1 MALKTSDVVDERATA
16 LSYFYIGMCQ
26 VVSSGT
32 LDAPGYA
39 QSASAPCARWK
50 RGIVMRRWWQSEWR
64 PSPAEL
70 GALVRTAIETSPEV
84 DRARRAALGDDLRRT
99 AIRAWERQK
108 RAASRKYTW
117 HIGMR
122 VLPAAAAVSASA
134 AGGTL
139 IGGLHGG
146 AATTVG
152 VIAIVSAVL
161 GAAGTALRLDDE
173 FDYQGRR
180 SKEMEKIGWL
190 LLSSISLDLPSKG
203 VDDLRHDLTEFQMK
217 IAEIV
222 NMQIPLEGQ
231 AGQREAPPA
240 PVRRQRRPMRH
251 DAGRW

>member
-1 MALKTSDVVDERATA
+1 M
-16 LSYFYIGMCQ
+16 G
-26 VVSSGT
+26 
-32 LDAPGYA
+32 
-39 QSASAPCARWK
+39 W
-50 RGIVMRRWWQSEWR
+50 RWWRSEWR

-70 GALVRTAIETSPEV
+70 GAFVSRAIQTSPEA
-84 DRARRAALGDDLRRT
+84 DRLRRTALGEDMRRT

-108 RAASRKYTW
+108 RAANRKYTW

-152 VIAIVSAVL
+152 IIAIVLAVL

-180 SKEMEKIGWL
+180 SKELEKIGWL
-190 LLSSISLDLPSKG
+190 LLSSITLDLPTKNI
-203 VDDLRHDLTEFQMK
+203 DELRHDLTDFQMK

-222 NMQIPLEGQ
+222 NQQIPQDGQ
-231 AGQREAPPA
+231 AGHPEQPAA
-240 PVRRQRRPMRH
+240 PVRRQRRPMVHHPRH
-251 DAGRW
+251 R

>member
-1 MALKTSDVVDERATA
+1 
-16 LSYFYIGMCQ
+16 
-26 VVSSGT
+26 
-32 LDAPGYA
+32 
-39 QSASAPCARWK
+39 
-50 RGIVMRRWWQSEWR
+50 MRRWWQSEWR

-70 GALVRTAIETSPEV
+70 GVLVRKAVETSPDI
-84 DRARRAALGDDLRRT
+84 DRARRAVLGDDMRRT
-99 AIRAWERQK
+99 AIRAWQRQK

-152 VIAIVSAVL
+152 VIAIVLAVL

-180 SKEMEKIGWL
+180 SKELEKIGWL
-190 LLSSISLDLPSKG
+190 LLSSINLDLPSKN
-203 VDDLRHDLTEFQMK
+203 VDALRHDLTEFQMK

-222 NMQIPLEGQ
+222 NMQIPQDGQ
-231 AGQREAPPA
+231 AAHPDAPPA
-240 PVRRQRRPMRH
+240 PVRRPRRPIRR